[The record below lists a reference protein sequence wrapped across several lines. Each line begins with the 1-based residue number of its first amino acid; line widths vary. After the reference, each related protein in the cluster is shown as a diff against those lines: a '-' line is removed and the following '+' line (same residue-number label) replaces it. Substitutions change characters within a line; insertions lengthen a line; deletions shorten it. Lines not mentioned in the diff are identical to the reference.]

1 MNVVM
6 NIKISAKPKR
16 WRPRA
21 IKFPS
26 TETGPLDASARSF
39 GTASTTTTT
48 TSKRPPLATAN
59 SGGSSSSLSVASMC
73 SAISN
78 PRMNRRDRVRSLP
91 SISASGSSSSE
102 DSEEIIADDVSC
114 QRFFADQDDEEE
126 KASASPTASLNDNSQ
141 NGGDI
146 YKHILLNDDTLD
158 ATSAATSAAPTR
170 RKVTFDETIAIGSI
184 PTLAE
189 YSTTELQALYY
200 SDVEEDKLR
209 SEAKYVVKAI
219 RLARMQNANG
229 RTTAATGRILEG
241 KGDGEYC
248 PRGLENYL
256 LAKGEKRA
264 RKAEA
269 RDHAGAVFLAQEE
282 HAETD
287 LDATRTAVAAASAA
301 HSRRARATAI
311 ELALQDEEEVRQMAP
326 VGEWERRDRLLLLEK
341 ERQEEQQKEG
351 RKPLII
357 KGRPPLGGSASPWYG
372 GGRRVQSPH
381 STANVIT
388 I

>member
-1 MNVVM
+1 
-6 NIKISAKPKR
+6 
-16 WRPRA
+16 
-21 IKFPS
+21 
-26 TETGPLDASARSF
+26 
-39 GTASTTTTT
+39 
-48 TSKRPPLATAN
+48 
-59 SGGSSSSLSVASMC
+59 
-73 SAISN
+73 
-78 PRMNRRDRVRSLP
+78 MNRRDWVRSLP
-91 SISASGSSSSE
+91 SISASSSE
-102 DSEEIIADDVSC
+102 DSEEIIADDVSFH
-114 QRFFADQDDEEE
+114 RFFADQDDEEE
-126 KASASPTASLNDNSQ
+126 ETSASPTASLNDNSQ

-158 ATSAATSAAPTR
+158 ATLAATSAAPIS
-170 RKVTFDETIAIGSI
+170 RKVTFDETVAIGSI

-219 RLARMQNANG
+219 RLARMQHANG

-256 LAKGEKRA
+256 LAKREKRA
-264 RKAEA
+264 R
-269 RDHAGAVFLAQEE
+269 
-282 HAETD
+282 
-287 LDATRTAVAAASAA
+287 TADAAASAD

-341 ERQEEQQKEG
+341 ERQEEQQK
-351 RKPLII
+351 
-357 KGRPPLGGSASPWYG
+357 A
-372 GGRRVQSPH
+372 
-381 STANVIT
+381 
-388 I
+388 

>member
-1 MNVVM
+1 M
-6 NIKISAKPKR
+6 IKISAKPKR

-21 IKFPS
+21 IKFLS

-39 GTASTTTTT
+39 GSASTTT

-59 SGGSSSSLSVASMC
+59 SSSSLSVASMC
-73 SAISN
+73 STISN
-78 PRMNRRDRVRSLP
+78 PRMNRRDRVRYLP

-126 KASASPTASLNDNSQ
+126 KASPSPTASLNDNSQ

-146 YKHILLNDDTLD
+146 YKQILLNDDTLD
-158 ATSAATSAAPTR
+158 ATLAATSAAPIS
-170 RKVTFDETIAIGSI
+170 RKVTFDETVAIGSI

-189 YSTTELQALYY
+189 YSATELQALYY

-209 SEAKYVVKAI
+209 SETKYVVKAI
-219 RLARMQNANG
+219 RLARKQHANG

-241 KGDGEYC
+241 KGDEEYC

-287 LDATRTAVAAASAA
+287 LDATRTAVAAASAD

-351 RKPLII
+351 RKPTTDN
-357 KGRPPLGGSASPWYG
+357 KGNATS
-372 GGRRVQSPH
+372 RRVSLPVVRVWWRA
-381 STANVIT
+381 SSAVTA
-388 I
+388 